1 MQGGFSSDNGRQ
13 RILTAVALPGKET
26 RPMDVQTSWQA
37 FACTGNILRYLE
49 YKQTQMPDEHPAGD
63 TDHGDLCNTGS
74 GVERDPL

>member
-1 MQGGFSSDNGRQ
+1 
-13 RILTAVALPGKET
+13 
-26 RPMDVQTSWQA
+26 MDVQTSWQA

-49 YKQTQMPDEHPAGD
+49 YKQTQMTDEHPAGD